1 MEVSRRAGPVHA
13 MGEAQHSK
21 STLIEANVRP
31 MSGSPLYLVQLR
43 DFRIVMTAPI
53 V

>member
-1 MEVSRRAGPVHA
+1 MEVGGVQDPIHA
-13 MGEAQHSK
+13 MREAQHSK
-21 STLIEANVRP
+21 STLSEGNERIAP
-31 MSGSPLYLVQLR
+31 FYLVQLR